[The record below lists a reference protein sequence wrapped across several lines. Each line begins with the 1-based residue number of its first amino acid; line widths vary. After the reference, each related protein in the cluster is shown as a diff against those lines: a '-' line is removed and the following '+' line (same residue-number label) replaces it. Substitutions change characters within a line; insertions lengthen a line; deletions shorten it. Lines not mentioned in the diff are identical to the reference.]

1 MRWTRCNSPLY
12 VIYHKNIKISRCF
25 YRKARVMT
33 IYFWKEGKPG
43 PVSRGF
49 KKTALHRKA
58 RRSVSAASLRTLEA
72 LWVAIRYFYCL
83 NRSQYYSTQTVDSI
97 MAERE
102 GFEPSIE
109 FPLY

>member
-1 MRWTRCNSPLY
+1 
-12 VIYHKNIKISRCF
+12 
-25 YRKARVMT
+25 MT

-83 NRSQYYSTQTVDSI
+83 NRSH
-97 MAERE
+97 
-102 GFEPSIE
+102 PSQR
-109 FPLY
+109 FRKVPRGWWVAR